1 MPFILIREGF
11 EVAPFCTLSSGCGL
25 TFVNVVYLFMLCAY
39 TIKYM
44 LLCLGMNCPLHQP
57 KVYLQSEHISL
68 IRYNRTEFAE
78 YFYGHSDWARV
89 LCLCLCFLLFT
100 LFVFFGG
107 GGGSG

>member
-25 TFVNVVYLFMLCAY
+25 TFVNFVYLFMLCAY

-57 KVYLQSEHISL
+57 KVYYEVYTYH
-68 IRYNRTEFAE
+68 
-78 YFYGHSDWARV
+78 
-89 LCLCLCFLLFT
+89 
-100 LFVFFGG
+100 
-107 GGGSG
+107 